1 MVALMLILFLVAM
14 FISVPISLSLGMAA
28 GLALTL
34 VSGLP
39 NMISAQMMYT
49 AADSFNLMAI
59 PFFILA
65 GNLMGHGGLSKRL
78 IDFSNM
84 LVGGFSGGLGIIA
97 IITSMFF
104 AAISGSGPATV
115 AALGTI
121 LIPGMIKAGYG
132 RSYSSALMATAGAVG
147 IIIPPSIPMILY
159 AVQAEVSV
167 ARIFMAGFGPGLI
180 FGGLLLMT
188 NYYLSQKKGYKRPP
202 DEEVPSCSWDVIFS
216 LIMPVLILGGIYGGI
231 FTPTEASGVAVI
243 YGFIVGA
250 FIYREL
256 NLKNIPK
263 LLIESTVSSAVV
275 MLIVMCASLFSF
287 VLISEGT
294 PQRLVAFISEI
305 TTNKLAILLMLNIF
319 LLVVGCFLDA
329 ASAIIVLTPILL
341 PLATAIGIEPTHFG
355 IIVVVNLAIGLVT
368 PPVGLD
374 LYVACGISKI
384 SLEEITK
391 AVWPFLVAVLIALA
405 IICAIPQI
413 SLGLPDWLGLK

>member
-1 MVALMLILFLVAM
+1 MVGWMLFLFCLAM
-14 FISVPISLSLGMAA
+14 FINIPISLALGLAA
-28 GLALTL
+28 GLVLTFI
-34 VSGLP
+34 SGLP
-39 NMISAQMMYT
+39 SMITAQMMYT

-65 GNLMGHGGLSKRL
+65 GNLMGHGGLSQRL
-78 IDFSNM
+78 IDFSN
-84 LVGGFSGGLGIIA
+84 LLIGGWNGGLGIIA
-97 IITSMFF
+97 IVTSMFF

-121 LIPGMIKAGYG
+121 LIPGMIKAGYDRG
-132 RSYSSALMATAGAVG
+132 YSSALMATAGAVG

-167 ARIFMAGFGPGLI
+167 ARIFMAGFGPGLL
-180 FGGLLLMT
+180 FGGVLLMV
-188 NYYLSQKKGYKRPP
+188 NYYIARKNGYRRPA
-202 DEEVPSCSWDVIFS
+202 DEAPPTCSWDVIFS

-231 FTPTEASGVAVI
+231 FTPTEASGVAVV
-243 YGFIVGA
+243 YGFIIGA
-250 FIYREL
+250 FVYREL
-256 NLKNIPK
+256 NFKNIPK

-294 PQRLVAFISEI
+294 PQRLVAWISEI
-305 TTNKLAILLMLNIF
+305 TTNKIAVLLMLNVF

-341 PLATAIGIEPTHFG
+341 PVAVAIGVDPTHFG
-355 IIVVVNLAIGLVT
+355 IIAVVNLAIGLAT

-374 LYVACGISKI
+374 LYVACGIAKI
-384 SLEEITK
+384 RIEEITR
-391 AVWPFLVAVLIALA
+391 AVWPLLVAVLIALA
-405 IICAIPQI
+405 LITALPFI
-413 SLGLPDWLGLK
+413 SLGLPNLLGFK

>member
-1 MVALMLILFLVAM
+1 MLLIFVVGM
-14 FISVPISLSLGMAA
+14 FINIPIALSLGLAA
-28 GLALTL
+28 GVVLIFI
-34 VSGLP
+34 SGLP
-39 NMISAQMMYT
+39 GLITAQMVYT

-65 GNLMGHGGLSKRL
+65 GNLMGHGGLSQRL
-78 IDFSNM
+78 INFANM
-84 LVGGFSGGLGIIA
+84 LIGGFSGGLGIIT

-121 LIPGMIKAGYG
+121 LVPGMIKAGYDKG
-132 RSYSSALMATAGAVG
+132 YSSAMMATAGAVG
-147 IIIPPSIPMILY
+147 IVIPPSIPMILY

-167 ARIFMAGFGPGLI
+167 ARIFMAGFGPGLLY
-180 FGGLLLMT
+180 GLTLLFL
-188 NYYLSQKKGYKRPP
+188 NFYISRKRGYKRPA
-202 DEEVPSCSWDVIFS
+202 EELAPKCSWDVVFS

-243 YGFIVGA
+243 YAFIVGA

-256 NLKNIPK
+256 NFKNIPK
-263 LLIESTVSSAVV
+263 LLIESTVGSAVV

-294 PQRLVAFISEI
+294 PQKMVAFISQV
-305 TTNKLAILLMLNIF
+305 TSNKILILLMLNVF
-319 LLVVGCFLDA
+319 LLIVGCFLDA

-341 PLATAIGIEPTHFG
+341 PLAVSIGVDPTHFG
-355 IIVVVNLAIGLVT
+355 VIVVVNLAIGLVT

-384 SLEEITK
+384 TIEQISK

-405 IICAIPQI
+405 LITLIPVI
-413 SLGLPDWLGLK
+413 SLGLPTALGFK